1 MKKTSNS
8 KDKKNVANYFL
19 SEFENVL
26 TSNGPEF
33 FRRKKLF
40 LKTFMY
46 NIWFHSYN
54 KGRAPTHFKCGE
66 CEVEFITATAYVS
79 THKKNT

>member
-40 LKTFMY
+40 
-46 NIWFHSYN
+46 
-54 KGRAPTHFKCGE
+54 FKD
-66 CEVEFITATAYVS
+66 VHVQHLVS
-79 THKKNT
+79 QLQQR

>member
-1 MKKTSNS
+1 MTAFHLYILHCFSSMEWFSSQLMKKTSNS

-46 NIWFHSYN
+46 NI
-54 KGRAPTHFKCGE
+54 
-66 CEVEFITATAYVS
+66 
-79 THKKNT
+79 

>member
-1 MKKTSNS
+1 MTAFQYILHCFSSMEWFSSQLMKKTSNS

-26 TSNGPEF
+26 TSNAPEF

-40 LKTFMY
+40 LNTFMY
-46 NIWFHSYN
+46 NI
-54 KGRAPTHFKCGE
+54 
-66 CEVEFITATAYVS
+66 
-79 THKKNT
+79 